1 MHHLAVREED
11 VETFGLLEEN
21 TPLASVD
28 SEHGPI
34 RRVMREQDAALRY
47 HEVAVARA

>member
-1 MHHLAVREED
+1 MHHLAVREVED
-11 VETFGLLEEN
+11 DDDERFELLEEK

-34 RRVMREQDAALRY
+34 RRVMREQDAALR
-47 HEVAVARA
+47 

>member
-1 MHHLAVREED
+1 MHHLAVWEED
-11 VETFGLLEEN
+11 VESFDLLEEN

-34 RRVMREQDAALRY
+34 RRVVREQDAALRY
-47 HEVAVARA
+47 HEGRRA

>member
-1 MHHLAVREED
+1 MHHLAVREEED
-11 VETFGLLEEN
+11 ESFDLLEEK

-34 RRVMREQDAALRY
+34 RRVMREQDAALR
-47 HEVAVARA
+47 